1 MRALAQDVFRY
12 CAPGTFAKT
21 PRRLKQWYNIWLKI
35 SRREQHG
42 HDCGRHAAEH
52 GFPDT
57 SMNTILIGAQ
67 WGDEGKGKIV
77 DVLTAGADVIV
88 RYQGG
93 SNAGHTVIAEGKRRV
108 LRLVPSGI
116 LHEGKVCLIGNGVVM
131 NPCDLAD
138 EIEALR
144 ATGVECS
151 GRLFIASRS
160 HMVMLWH
167 RALDMADEAM
177 RSQGSKIGTTGRG
190 IGPAYASKVSRTG
203 LRCGD
208 MLAPDFPD
216 RVREGVAE
224 TNRILRSM
232 PLGDFRLSV
241 PGCTV
246 RDNQLDADE
255 LVGIYETVSRKLSPF
270 VIDSIPFLRK
280 AQEDGRDILLEG
292 AQGTM
297 LDIDFG
303 TYPFVTSS
311 NPTAG
316 GACVGSGIPPRAI
329 DRVVG
334 CIKAYTTRVGEGP
347 FPTELFDDDGRRLAE
362 RGHEF
367 GAVTGRP
374 RRCGWFDGVVARY
387 ARQINGID
395 YWALTKLDVLDDFD
409 EIKICTAYELDGRT
423 IEDMPASAAELARC
437 RPIYETMPGWKEKT
451 SDITDMAQLPPKARA
466 YVERLVEVAGA
477 KLGILSIG
485 PARESTIVMI

>member
-1 MRALAQDVFRY
+1 
-12 CAPGTFAKT
+12 
-21 PRRLKQWYNIWLKI
+21 
-35 SRREQHG
+35 
-42 HDCGRHAAEH
+42 
-52 GFPDT
+52 
-57 SMNTILIGAQ
+57 MNTILVGAQ

-77 DVLTAGADVIV
+77 DVLTARADVIV

-131 NPCDLAD
+131 NPCDLVD
-138 EIEALR
+138 EIQALR
-144 ATGVECS
+144 ATGVECR
-151 GRLFIASRS
+151 GRLLIASRS

-167 RALDMADEAM
+167 RALDMADEAV
-177 RSQGSKIGTTGRG
+177 RASGAKIGTTGRG
-190 IGPAYASKVSRTG
+190 IGPAYAAKVSRAG

-208 MLAPDFPD
+208 MLSPDFIE

-224 TNRILRSM
+224 TNRVLRTM

-255 LVGIYETVSRKLSPF
+255 LAEIYGRVRDALSPF
-270 VIDSIPFLRK
+270 VIDSIPFLRE
-280 AQEDGRDILLEG
+280 AQEAGRNILLEG

-329 DRVVG
+329 DCVVG

-347 FPTELFDDDGRRLAE
+347 FPTELFDKDGRTLAE

-409 EIKICTAYELDGRT
+409 EVKICVAYELDGRE
-423 IEDMPASAAELARC
+423 IRDIPASVADLARC
-437 RPIYETMPGWKEKT
+437 KPVYETMPGWREKT
-451 SDITDMAQLPPKARA
+451 SDVTSIDQLPEKARD
-466 YVERLVEVAGA
+466 YVRRLVEISGA

-485 PARESTIVMI
+485 PARESTVVMM